1 MGIAMMPAERTTL
14 TIAGVPAV
22 LVSLG
27 SPERAAERGTVL
39 YYHGFGGTKD
49 DQSPPAYPA
58 ELADAGFLA
67 VSLDAVGHGARRYP
81 DFGARFS
88 DERWD
93 SQFDAT
99 ESDFLQVIDETAAEL
114 PSIID
119 ELLTR
124 GLAAPGRIAVTGRSM
139 GGNVA
144 YAGALA
150 DSRISAIVSVVGCP
164 QWTLPRPHS
173 PHYHPDRFYP
183 VAVLSLAAEQD
194 EHSPAAQI
202 REFHAS
208 LTPHYAAAPDRA
220 EYVEYAEVGHFLTPE
235 LNEDSSRLLVAWCVR
250 WLLSGATQVPDT
262 GARASSRPGGPS

>member
-183 VAVLSLAAEQD
+183 VAVLSLAA
-194 EHSPAAQI
+194 AAGADQGI
-202 REFHAS
+202 PCQPHAA
-208 LTPHYAAAPDRA
+208 LRGRPGPRRVRRVRGGRPFPDPRA
-220 EYVEYAEVGHFLTPE
+220 QRGQQPP
-235 LNEDSSRLLVAWCVR
+235 LVAWCVR